1 VSPAPDGRA
10 ARHGRLVAL
19 VPIPV
24 LLLVWELIGRL
35 EVFNV
40 TLFPPPSRVLVA
52 LGTMLGDE
60 LPADLGASLSRAGL
74 GYAVGATLGIGVG
87 LLTGRYLL
95 WRRLLN
101 QVFQLLRPIPPISL
115 VPVSILWFGL
125 GEPSKYFLISWGVF
139 FPVWITTFLGVSR
152 VEHTYVWAAASLG
165 AGERALIR
173 EVVLPAALPSII
185 AGLRTALAIA
195 FYCLVAAEIAGAFS
209 GVAFRLDVSHTNLQV
224 DRMFAGL
231 IVLGIVSA
239 AADRLFV
246 VLTARLF
253 PWMSLA

>member
-1 VSPAPDGRA
+1 V
-10 ARHGRLVAL
+10 VAL
-19 VPIPV
+19 VSM
-24 LLLVWELIGRL
+24 IG
-35 EVFNV
+35 
-40 TLFPPPSRVLVA
+40 
-52 LGTMLGDE
+52 GE
-60 LPADLGASLSRAGL
+60 LPFDLLTSLSRAGL
-74 GYAVGATLGIGVG
+74 GYVVGSALGIGVG
-87 LLTGRYLL
+87 LLTGRFVV

-152 VEHTYVWAAASLG
+152 VELTYLWAAESLG
-165 AGERALIR
+165 AGERQLMR
-173 EVVLPAALPSII
+173 EIIFPAALPSII

-209 GVAFRLDVSHTNLQV
+209 GVAFRLELSHTNLQV
-224 DRMFAGL
+224 DRMFGGL

-239 AADRLFV
+239 TADRLFV
-246 VLTARLF
+246 LMTGRLF
-253 PWMSLA
+253 PWMSLSAGS